1 MKLRPGRATPPAT
14 DFESWLRAEFA
25 DGGSFTAL
33 IVLVEIGE
41 TQVTPAASTFLNVI
55 GPDVSWSELVGL
67 FAGAGQGWDGA
78 AFFPARDGDGD
89 PLDNTLARIRLRE
102 VEMRLDED
110 RLVLNEGQFFD
121 IWGRRLKIEEMT
133 RQ

>member
-1 MKLRPGRATPPAT
+1 LSTSRQKRAAAVPE
-14 DFESWLRAEFA
+14 FETWLRGEFA
-25 DGGSFTAL
+25 EEGSFTAL

-41 TQVTPAASTFLNVI
+41 TKVTPVASTFLNVI
-55 GPDVSWSELVGL
+55 GPDVTWAELVGL
-67 FAGAGQGWDGA
+67 FGGSGQRWDGA

-102 VEMRLDED
+102 VEMRLEDD
-110 RLVLNEGQFFD
+110 RLVLNEGHFFD
-121 IWGRRLKIEEMT
+121 KWGRRLQIEEMT